1 MTNLPDKSQSN
12 EYTTADSDARLRALV
27 RASSDIVYSMSADW
41 KVMLIL
47 DGRGILSDTDDPL
60 LDWMAK
66 YIPDDEEQKKV
77 QAAIDDAITE
87 KKTFELEHR
96 VLQADGSWGWTL
108 SRAVPILD
116 DDENIIEWFG
126 TAADVTERKRV
137 EQALLE
143 ARERSDKEK
152 RVYEAIASGTPDLIY
167 VFDLN
172 YRFTYVNKAL
182 LEMWGKTWDTAIGRN
197 LLENGY
203 EPWHAEMHEREI
215 DLIKST
221 KRQLRGEV
229 GFPHA
234 TLGVRTYDYIL
245 TPVFDEKGEVEAVAG
260 ITRDVTER
268 KLLEQSLEQTAKELQ
283 MTNNQMFT
291 INEELAATNEELAAS
306 NEELMATN
314 EELAMVNQ
322 QLIIARQKV
331 EEAEVALRLAISAA
345 NFGTWFIHSGTREFI
360 TDARLKTM
368 FGYYPD
374 ETLSIEQA
382 LAQVTDEYR
391 SVVAAKLENAIYN
404 NGDYDV
410 TYPVIGLHDNQL
422 RWLRAIGNLKADPS
436 GAFSAFTGVV
446 MDITE
451 QHQAAAEIKRAEEN
465 LRMAIDAAGLG
476 TYYINAKDRIFVT
489 SAKLKEFFGFLPHED
504 VPYEAAMNQIHPDY
518 RQAAADLVESAFT
531 KGTRFDMEYPII
543 GHHDGKIRWV
553 RGIGEMQQRE
563 GKDFFTG
570 VLHEITEKKQDEI
583 RKNDFIGM
591 VSHELKTPLT
601 SMKGYIQMLIM
612 KLKQQEDP
620 FVIGALEKANAQAS
634 KMTGMINGFL
644 NISRL
649 ESGKIHIDLKQF
661 DLAMLIKE
669 AQEEAEATISSHTII
684 FEPVETTFV
693 SADRDKIGQVIHNLI
708 SNAVKYSV
716 AGSVINVACIRDHNL
731 ATFSVKDRGMGI
743 KPEDLS
749 KIFDRYYRVEGSHMY
764 SISGFG
770 IGLYICSEIIH
781 RHHGR
786 IWAESEFEKGSTF
799 SFSLPLS
806 KEVKAE

>member
-116 DDENIIEWFG
+116 DDGKIIEWFG

>member
-116 DDENIIEWFG
+116 DDGKIIEWFG

-391 SVVAAKLENAIYN
+391 SVVAEKLENAIYN